1 MDGSEGVTL
10 ILLCPVYAGMFGK
23 AIVCRIAGADDSFA
37 GMSEI
42 VMCLAPIAC
51 VIRVFR

>member
-10 ILLCPVYAGMFGK
+10 ILLCLVYAGTSGK
-23 AIVCRIAGADDSFA
+23 AIVCRIIGVDDGFA

-42 VMCLAPIAC
+42 GMCLAPIAC